1 VIPNLDSLRIDNKEA
16 NMILQAQNS
25 SGLFTKMTSLL
36 LYGYNNEDTF
46 PYWFL
51 QNARSL
57 ELLGVEE
64 SCFKKIFQDEGR
76 ISEKTHTRVKNLYL
90 NGLPELQHICEEG
103 SQIDPVLEVLQV
115 LLVTKCSSLIN
126 LLPSSATLS
135 HLEYLK
141 VTECKGLKNLIT
153 SQAMQSL
160 DKLRTLKVEDCSSLE
175 EVITGDEEIHI
186 TLMSLQKLVL
196 KRLPSLNQFS
206 SKNCSLKFPLLE
218 VVILRVCPSMKVFSE
233 GYIST
238 PNLRQVKIAKND
250 EGWFW
255 KGNINDTITSMFEDK
270 VRMIFFVFTVSLIWF
285 IGQFWQG
292 AHDFQLISIVTI
304 S

>member
-1 VIPNLDSLRIDNKEA
+1 
-16 NMILQAQNS
+16 
-25 SGLFTKMTSLL
+25 
-36 LYGYNNEDTF
+36 
-46 PYWFL
+46 
-51 QNARSL
+51 
-57 ELLGVEE
+57 
-64 SCFKKIFQDEGR
+64 
-76 ISEKTHTRVKNLYL
+76 
-90 NGLPELQHICEEG
+90 
-103 SQIDPVLEVLQV
+103 
-115 LLVTKCSSLIN
+115 LIN

-270 VRMIFFVFTVSLIWF
+270 VRMIFFLLIFGCMIVDFFFHVVNMDLKKMFKGDPYKLRVSFYNRLEIN
-285 IGQFWQG
+285 
-292 AHDFQLISIVTI
+292 L
-304 S
+304 